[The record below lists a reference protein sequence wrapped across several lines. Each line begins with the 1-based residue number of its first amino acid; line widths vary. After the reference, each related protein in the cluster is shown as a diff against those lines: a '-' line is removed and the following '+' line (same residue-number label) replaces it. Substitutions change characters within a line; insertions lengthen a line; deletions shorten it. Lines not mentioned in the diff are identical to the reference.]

1 MLGKPWFSYEFHT
14 KMKKY
19 SEKREWGGFERFT
32 LNELSTVKIITVN
45 PKKRFSLQ
53 YHINRKELWK
63 FLDNPAKVTIGKRTF
78 KAKKGDEITINK
90 KTLHRVEAFSRPVR
104 ILEISFGKFSEK
116 DIKRIKDDFGRS

>member
-1 MLGKPWFSYEFHT
+1 MLGKPWFPYEFHT

-19 SEKREWGGFERFT
+19 SEKREWGSFERFT
-32 LNELSTVKIITVN
+32 LNELSTVKIITIN
-45 PKKRFSLQ
+45 PKKKFSLQ
-53 YHINRKELWK
+53 YHKNRKEFWK

-78 KAKKGDEITINK
+78 KAKKWDEITINK
-90 KTLHRVEAFSRPVR
+90 KIFHRVEAYSKPVR